1 MSKSNYHITK
11 CLWPSQIIQ
20 TKPYLSSGQFLQLSV
35 DLECLARCFFSQTMW
50 MHLLKM
56 TKIKSKN
63 QLLTLSNYSATLA
76 FLFGFWHICTSSSLA
91 SLLKELQWKL
101 EWHTLKV
108 FCMQT
113 SIGWKTVNKN
123 QKKPQKIIK
132 TWCRWLK
139 REVPSSFPKIWIN
152 SAKQYSRHLVR
163 K

>member
-76 FLFGFWHICTSSSLA
+76 FFVWVLTYLYFVFLSIASERIAMKTRVA
-91 SLLKELQWKL
+91 YFKSLLYADIDWLENSQQKSEKTSKNHQNLMSMVEKRSTLEL
-101 EWHTLKV
+101 
-108 FCMQT
+108 
-113 SIGWKTVNKN
+113 S
-123 QKKPQKIIK
+123 
-132 TWCRWLK
+132 
-139 REVPSSFPKIWIN
+139 
-152 SAKQYSRHLVR
+152 
-163 K
+163 